1 MLTTASRAIPVVT
14 TLGIALTI
22 ACGSRIEPADLVLRG
37 GTIVTVDEAVPEAQA
52 IAVRGDAIVAVGSD
66 DEIDAY
72 VGPETDVVVLDGRLV
87 VPGFIES
94 HAHVLWVGDARM
106 QLRLD
111 DLRSWDETVDLVAMA
126 VERAQPGEWIRGRG
140 WHQEKWDVPPE
151 RAVEG
156 FPTHA
161 SLSSVSPDNPVVLN
175 HASEHGVFANAK
187 AMELMGVDRDTS
199 DPDGGEILKDDR
211 GDPTGMLL
219 ETAQTL
225 IVPPAADEALTRR
238 KMALAA
244 EELLSKGVTS
254 VHDVGVSFAELDVY
268 AQLLDEQ
275 ALPVRL
281 WVMVQEP
288 NERLAEGLARYRALG
303 EGSGRLTVGGI
314 KKFADGAMGSRGAW
328 LLEPYT
334 DQPDSSGLN
343 TTSMDEIAET
353 ARLAFEHG
361 YQMCVHAIGDRANRE
376 VLDLYER
383 IIRENPDRDLRWRI
397 EHAQQL
403 DPADIPRFSELGVIA
418 SMQGVHARSDGPWIR
433 DRLGNA
439 RTEAGSYVWRRL
451 LDSGAVI
458 ANGTDAPV
466 EDVNPIPTFH
476 ASVTRQLPD
485 GSTFYPGQRMTREE
499 ALRSYTLD
507 AAYAAFQEDVKG
519 SLTVG
524 KLADMVVLSADI
536 MTIAEEEILTAEV
549 LYTIVGGDV
558 VYRP

>member
-1 MLTTASRAIPVVT
+1 MVT

>member
-22 ACGSRIEPADLVLRG
+22 ACGPRVEPADLVLRG

-72 VGPETDVVVLDGRLV
+72 VGPETDVIVLDGRLV

-111 DLRSWDETVDLVAMA
+111 DLRSWEETVELVAMA

-140 WHQEKWDVPPE
+140 WHQEKWDMPPE

-161 SLSSVSPDNPVVLN
+161 SLSSVSPDNPIVLN

-187 AMELMGVDRDTS
+187 ALELMGVDRDTP

-211 GDPTGMLL
+211 GAPTGMLL

-288 NERLAEGLARYRALG
+288 NERLAQGLARYRALG

-383 IIRENPDRDLRWRI
+383 IIRDNPDRDLRWRI

-433 DRLGNA
+433 DRLGHA

-485 GSTFYPGQRMTREE
+485 GSAFHPGQRMTREE

-536 MTIAEEEILTAEV
+536 MTIAEEEILTADV